1 MKSAYET
8 LLSNYEIG
16 GLMTGW
22 VIDLGGWLTG
32 GVIDLGGGVLTGGWK
47 TRWWTT
53 GGVFDRGV
61 NDRLPNKSVIV
72 TKQENVWQIAL
83 STG

>member
-22 VIDLGGWLTG
+22 VIDLGGFLTE
-32 GVIDLGGGVLTGGWK
+32 GVKDRV
-47 TRWWTT
+47 
-53 GGVFDRGV
+53 VSDRGGLCP
-61 NDRLPNKSVIV
+61 RFNKFS
-72 TKQENVWQIAL
+72 L
-83 STG
+83 SKVHEQHCR